1 MSLAVKSGRPLSPEG
16 FVPRPRLLAKLTE
29 GRSIPLVTIVAPAG
43 YGKTSLLT
51 DWSGRDERQS
61 VWLSLEEWHDEPL
74 RLTRE
79 IAAVIGE
86 LDRVDTGI
94 EQEPRDPS
102 MLEDGVAVALA
113 AALDHP
119 DPQLAT
125 QALPLLASA
134 LEARLCPFVLILDD
148 AHSVRSPEA
157 LQVLATVAEHLPQG
171 SQLVLASRTHP
182 ALPLGR
188 FRAHRALL
196 ELGASDMA
204 MGRVEA
210 ASLLRA
216 AHVRVES
223 AKVDAI
229 VERTEGWPAGLYL
242 AALCAREEPDT
253 AEALARFGGD
263 DQVVADYLKDEF
275 LSGLDDREVEFLV
288 DSSVLQRLSGPLCD
302 AALDRTGSAHMLDSL
317 ARGSLPLEPVDKR
330 HEWYRCH
337 QLLRETLVGELR
349 HNHPK
354 REAELHLRASA
365 WHAVHGDFDSSIVH
379 AVAAGDAQRAGDLM
393 WEQLPRYVTEG
404 RNDLIQGWLGSFSQ
418 ADLAAHAS
426 LALTAAYSA
435 LALGDVRRAEHWGLV
450 GAAALARATS
460 PPRAPSLPTGVAVIE
475 AAVGRNGVTPMG
487 RHAARAYALEDNDS
501 PWRSICCLFQGVSEH
516 LTGERERARHHLEDG
531 IHRSSVVAPAVEM
544 LCLSQLAMITIE
556 EGDWDRGVDLIA
568 RAVRQVERHDL
579 SSYPASALT
588 FAVSADVRSHV
599 GHVDEGKRD
608 ARRAAHLLAG
618 FGEFIP
624 WYEAETRIMLARA
637 ALRLADIGAARA
649 LLAQASQ
656 LARRVPDAVVFGG
669 WLDETWGLVDSAT
682 TAALAG
688 PATLTMAELRI
699 LRFLPTHLSLREIG
713 ERLHVSTNTVK
724 TQAHAVYRKL
734 GVSSRSEAV
743 SRAAGIG
750 LLDK

>member
-1 MSLAVKSGRPLSPEG
+1 LLS
-16 FVPRPRLLAKLTE
+16 KLTE
-29 GRSIPLVTIVAPAG
+29 GRRIPLVTIVAPAG
-43 YGKTSLLT
+43 YGKTSLLA

-74 RLTRE
+74 CLIRE
-79 IAAVIGE
+79 IAAAIEGLHRVYTGIGE
-86 LDRVDTGI
+86 DRRNLS
-94 EQEPRDPS
+94 P
-102 MLEDGVAVALA
+102 LEGGAAFALT
-113 AALDHP
+113 AALDDP
-119 DPQLAT
+119 DSEIAT
-125 QALPLLASA
+125 KMLPVLASA
-134 LEARLCPFVLILDD
+134 LEAQSRPFVLILDD
-148 AHSVRSPEA
+148 AHSVVSPGA
-157 LQVLATVAEHLPQG
+157 LQVLATVAEHLPPD

-196 ELGASDMA
+196 ELGAPDMA

-242 AALCAREEPDT
+242 AALCAHEEPDT
-253 AEALARFGGD
+253 ADALARFGGD
-263 DQVVADYLKDEF
+263 DRVVADYLRDEF

-288 DSSVLQRLSGPLCD
+288 DSSVLERLSGPLCD
-302 AALDRTGSAHMLDSL
+302 AALDRSGSARMLDSL
-317 ARGSLPLEPVDKR
+317 ARGSLPLEPVDR
-330 HEWYRCH
+330 RNEWYRCH
-337 QLLRETLVGELR
+337 RLLRDMLLGELR
-349 HNHPK
+349 HAHPE
-354 REAELHLRASA
+354 REAELHLRAST
-365 WHAVHGDFDSSIVH
+365 WHAEHGDLDSSIAH
-379 AVAAGDAQRAGDLM
+379 AVAASDAQRAGDLM
-393 WEQLPRYVTEG
+393 WEQLPRYFTEG
-404 RNDLIQGWLGSFSQ
+404 RNDLIQGWLGGFSQ
-418 ADLAAHAS
+418 GDLAAHAS

-435 LALGDVRRAEHWGLV
+435 LALGDVRQAEHWGLV

-460 PPRAPSLPTGVAVIE
+460 PSRATSLPTGVAVIE
-475 AAVGRNGVTPMG
+475 AAVGRNGVTPMA

-501 PWRSICCLFQGVSEH
+501 PWRSICCLFQGVAEH
-516 LTGERERARHHLEDG
+516 LTGERERAREHLEDG

-608 ARRAAHLLAG
+608 ARRAAHLLTRLG
-618 FGEFIP
+618 DFIP

-656 LARRVPDAVVFGG
+656 LARLVPDAVVFGG
-669 WLDETWGLVDSAT
+669 WLEETWDLVDSAAT
-682 TAALAG
+682 TALAG

-699 LRFLPTHLSLREIG
+699 LRFLPTHLSFREVG
-713 ERLHVSTNTVK
+713 ARLHVSTNTVK

-743 SRAAGIG
+743 SRAADIG
-750 LLDK
+750 LLDT